1 MKSWIKPPIIVDGSG
16 DTDVFDSIEA
26 AAIYLEPIDV
36 EEDITLVAFDSTGR
50 LLRLL
55 PTTPQLTIEAA
66 EEVPNHAEQVRE
78 ILIKFLRRFHPTDPN
93 LSNLTLPELVEK
105 SLAFKTR

>member
-1 MKSWIKPPIIVDGSG
+1 MRILIQPPIIVDETGPIY
-16 DTDVFDSIEA
+16 VFDSIEA

-36 EEDITLVAFDSTGR
+36 EDNIYVAFDSTGR

-55 PTTPQLTIEAA
+55 PTTPQITIEAA
-66 EEVPNHAEQVRE
+66 EEVPNHTEQVRE
-78 ILIKFLRRFHPTDPN
+78 ILIKFLKRFHPTDPN
-93 LSNLTLPELVEK
+93 LSNLTLRELVEK

>member
-1 MKSWIKPPIIVDGSG
+1 MKSWIKPPIIVDESG

-36 EEDITLVAFDSTGR
+36 EDNIFVAFDSTGR

-55 PTTPQLTIEAA
+55 PTTPQITIEAA
-66 EEVPNHAEQVRE
+66 EEVPNHAERLRE
-78 ILIKFLRRFHPTDPN
+78 LLIKFLNDCRSSEPN
-93 LSNLTLPELVEK
+93 LSSLTLPELVEK